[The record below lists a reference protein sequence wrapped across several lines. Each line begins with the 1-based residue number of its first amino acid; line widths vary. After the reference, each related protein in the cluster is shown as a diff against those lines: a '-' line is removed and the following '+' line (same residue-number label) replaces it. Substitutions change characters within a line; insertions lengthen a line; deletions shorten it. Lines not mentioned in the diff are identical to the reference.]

1 MAHSILVT
9 TQSGIVYH
17 VRNVSHGPKD
27 NVSVFCYLAMLRTLA
42 ANHNHDDGDVHRNIG
57 YLVNHVRH
65 IFHLYLMNH
74 VRHIFHLYFMNH
86 AKNIL
91 HLKGIFHLNFRY
103 LQDWDF
109 HLRMQYRLHRLQYR
123 LHHHRTHH
131 QRQYHHMKAN
141 HSPEPTTSS
150 V

>member
-1 MAHSILVT
+1 MVLSILVT
-9 TQSGIVYH
+9 TPNGIIYH
-17 VRNVSHGPKD
+17 VKNDSHGPKD
-27 NVSVFCYLAMLRTLA
+27 NVSALCCLATLPTLA
-42 ANHNHDDGDVHRNIG
+42 ANLNHDDGDVRQNTVF
-57 YLVNHVRH
+57 LMNHAKH
-65 IFHLYLMNH
+65 IFHLNSMNH
-74 VRHIFHLYFMNH
+74 V
-86 AKNIL
+86 KNIL

-123 LHHHRTHH
+123 LHHQQTHH
-131 QRQYHHMKAN
+131 QRQHHHMKAN